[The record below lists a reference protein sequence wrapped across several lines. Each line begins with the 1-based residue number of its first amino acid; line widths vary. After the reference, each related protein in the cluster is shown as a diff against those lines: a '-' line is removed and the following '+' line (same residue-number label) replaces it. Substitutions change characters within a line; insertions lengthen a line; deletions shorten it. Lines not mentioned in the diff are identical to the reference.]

1 MIFTVIS
8 SALAIKRCLDLST
21 NQERN
26 LFMKIL
32 LIFFNIWSV
41 YHYPIIYL
49 LITSFI
55 MLYVQNDESKQVI
68 LLTDSG
74 RIYNQAKDLA
84 RKLNTAIIK
93 IKKNQDII
101 KFSENV
107 SDKYN
112 AMNQNENLIER
123 LKLLSSK

>member
-123 LKLLSSK
+123 MKLLSSK

>member
-1 MIFTVIS
+1 MILTVIS

-55 MLYVQNDESKQVI
+55 MLYVQNDETKQVI

-84 RKLNTAIIK
+84 QKLNTVITK
-93 IKKNQDII
+93 IKQNQDII

-107 SDKYN
+107 SDEYI
-112 AMNQNENLIER
+112 AMKQNENLIER
-123 LKLLSSK
+123 LKVIRSK